1 MEISRNLRKHIP
13 IASGY
18 INIKGGIHYPTFYD
32 ECALSCSSPQPLS
45 TINHLHFLVFK
56 RKIPRTLTFRLCYAN
71 QFKEGYEKA
80 TTEFTQ
86 FAFNRP
92 SVAANQNK

>member
-32 ECALSCSSPQPLS
+32 ECALSCSSPQPLF
-45 TINHLHFLVFK
+45 TINHSHVLVLK
-56 RKIPRTLTFRLCYAN
+56 RKISRKLTYLLCYAN
-71 QFKEGYEKA
+71 QLVEIYEKA

-86 FAFNRP
+86 FAFNRRR
-92 SVAANQNK
+92 